1 MGSEDKP
8 ENLAEGTLMSHL
20 LELRNRLLK
29 AVLAIFVMFIPCAI
43 FANDLFNFIA
53 QPLVEKL
60 PASST
65 LIATSVVGPFM
76 TPFKVA
82 FYIGLFAAM
91 PVVLYQIWAFVAPGL
106 YRKEKR
112 FAVPLLVSSVVLF
125 YAGVVFAYFVVFP
138 VMFTFFVGTV
148 PIVAKYTPEIGEYL
162 SFVLT
167 MFFAFG
173 LAFEVPVAVVLLVLT
188 GLVKIEKLA
197 DNRGYVVIGIFILA
211 AFLTPPDA
219 ISMVIMAIPMW
230 LLYEGGLVDGTH
242 HAKDAARGR
251 RGRGEGRSQGE
262 LSWKMRRSDPAFAY
276 WLPRLGS
283 DSRPTRRRSAQ

>member
-8 ENLAEGTLMSHL
+8 EKLAEGTLMSHL

-60 PASST
+60 PAGST

-82 FYIGLFAAM
+82 FYVGLFAAM

-112 FAVPLLVSSVVLF
+112 FAVPLLVSSMVLF
-125 YAGVVFAYFVVFP
+125 YVGVVFAYFVVFP
-138 VMFTFFVGTV
+138 VMFTFFVGTM
-148 PIVAKYTPEIGEYL
+148 PIVAKYTPDIAELPEL
-162 SFVLT
+162 RAHDVLR
-167 MFFAFG
+167 
-173 LAFEVPVAVVLLVLT
+173 L
-188 GLVKIEKLA
+188 
-197 DNRGYVVIGIFILA
+197 RHGIRSA
-211 AFLTPPDA
+211 
-219 ISMVIMAIPMW
+219 
-230 LLYEGGLVDGTH
+230 
-242 HAKDAARGR
+242 
-251 RGRGEGRSQGE
+251 GRGGAAGADR
-262 LSWKMRRSDPAFAY
+262 
-276 WLPRLGS
+276 PRQH
-283 DSRPTRRRSAQ
+283 REARATTAATW